1 MWPPGHGGAWQC
13 GGGQA
18 IVRRTTLLTDVHR
31 SREENIRTPTPA
43 TALILEDLPMTDA
56 VKVGFVPFSTAPR
69 GILVVF
75 CDDTLKLGAATRKVL
90 GTAADLVKRAAA
102 TSQFKGKSGSTLDI
116 LAPGGLKVSRLIVVG
131 TGKLSDFKDK
141 DFLKFGGVAAG
152 KLRAGNDTATI
163 VAELPDGAMKPDQ
176 AAAVA
181 SGVRLRAYKFDRYKT
196 KKKDGEDA
204 ALRADI
210 SLAVGD
216 VAAARKAFA
225 PDSHIVDGVITARD
239 LVNEPPNV
247 LFPVEFARR
256 AAQLR
261 KLGVDVDILD
271 VKAMT
276 KLGMGALLG
285 VAQGSTQPGRTV
297 IMRWNGGKRG
307 DAPVAFIGKGVCF
320 DTGGISIKGAAG
332 MEDMKGDMGGAA
344 CVVGLMQALAAR
356 KAKVNAV
363 GAIGLVENMPD
374 GNAQRPGDIVTSMSG
389 QTIEIINTDAEGRL
403 VLADVLWHVA
413 KKFKPKFMV
422 DLATLTGAIM
432 VALGTE
438 YAGMFSNNDEL
449 AERLSKVGLET
460 GERVWRMPLGPE
472 YDKQIDSQ
480 FADMKN
486 TGTRNGGSITAA
498 QFLQRFVDGT
508 PWAHLDIAGTAMGA
522 PKTEINQSWGSG
534 YGVRLLERLVA
545 EYYEAKK

>member
-1 MWPPGHGGAWQC
+1 MP
-13 GGGQA
+13 
-18 IVRRTTLLTDVHR
+18 
-31 SREENIRTPTPA
+31 
-43 TALILEDLPMTDA
+43 DA
-56 VKVGFVPFSTAPR
+56 VKVGFVPFSAAPR

-75 CDDTLKLGAATRKVL
+75 CDDTLKFGAATRKTL
-90 GTAADLVKRAAA
+90 GTATDLVKRAAE
-102 TSQFKGKSGSTLDI
+102 TNQFKGKSASTLDI
-116 LAPGGLKVSRLIVVG
+116 LAPQGLKVSRLIVVG
-131 TGKLSDFKDK
+131 AGKVASLKDN
-141 DFLKFGGVAAG
+141 DFLKFGGTAAG
-152 KLRAGNDTATI
+152 KLRAGNDAATI
-163 VAELPDGAMKPDQ
+163 IAELPDGAMKPEQ

-181 SGVRLRAYKFDRYKT
+181 AGVRLRAYKFDRYKT
-196 KKKDGEDA
+196 KKKDGEDL

-210 SLAVGD
+210 SIAVDD

-225 PDSHIVDGVITARD
+225 AGAHVVDGVVTARD

-256 AAQLR
+256 ASQLR
-261 KLGVDVDILD
+261 KLGVGVEILD

-320 DTGGISIKGAAG
+320 DTGGISIKGAAS

-344 CVVGLMQALAAR
+344 CVVGLMHALAAR

-403 VLADVLWHVA
+403 VLADVLWYVA

-438 YAGMFSNNDEL
+438 YAGLFSNNDEL
-449 AERLSKVGLET
+449 AERLTKVGLAT
-460 GERVWRMPLGPE
+460 GERLWRMPLGPE

-480 FADMKN
+480 FADVKN
-486 TGTRNGGSITAA
+486 TGGRNGGSITAA
-498 QFLQRFVDGT
+498 QFLQRFVDET

-534 YGVRLLERLVA
+534 FGVRLLDRLVA

>member
-1 MWPPGHGGAWQC
+1 MP
-13 GGGQA
+13 
-18 IVRRTTLLTDVHR
+18 
-31 SREENIRTPTPA
+31 
-43 TALILEDLPMTDA
+43 DA
-56 VKVGFVPFSTAPR
+56 VKVGFVPFSAAPR
-69 GILVVF
+69 GILVVI
-75 CDDTLKLGAATRKVL
+75 CDDTLKFGDATRKTL
-90 GTAADLVKRAAA
+90 GTATDLVKRAAE
-102 TSQFKGKSGSTLDI
+102 TNQFKGKSASTLDI
-116 LAPGGLKVSRLIVVG
+116 LAPQGLKVSRLIVVG
-131 TGKLSDFKDK
+131 AGKVASLKDD
-141 DFLKFGGVAAG
+141 DFLKFGGTAAG
-152 KLRAGNDTATI
+152 KLRAGNDAATI
-163 VAELPDGAMKPDQ
+163 IAELPDGAMKPEQ

-181 SGVRLRAYKFDRYKT
+181 AGVRLRAYKFDRYKT
-196 KKKDGEDA
+196 KKKDGEDL

-210 SLAVGD
+210 SIAVDD

-225 PDSHIVDGVITARD
+225 PGAHVVDGVVTARD

-256 AAQLR
+256 ASQLR
-261 KLGVDVDILD
+261 KLGVGVEILD

-320 DTGGISIKGAAG
+320 DTGGISIKGAAS

-344 CVVGLMQALAAR
+344 CVVGLMHALAAR

-403 VLADVLWHVA
+403 VLADVLWYVA

-438 YAGMFSNNDEL
+438 YAGLFSNNDEL
-449 AERLSKVGLET
+449 AERLTKVGLAT
-460 GERVWRMPLGPE
+460 GERLWRMPLGPE

-480 FADMKN
+480 FADVKN
-486 TGTRNGGSITAA
+486 TGGRNGGSITAA
-498 QFLQRFVDGT
+498 QFLQRFVDET

-534 YGVRLLERLVA
+534 FGVRLLDRLVA

>member
-1 MWPPGHGGAWQC
+1 MP
-13 GGGQA
+13 
-18 IVRRTTLLTDVHR
+18 
-31 SREENIRTPTPA
+31 
-43 TALILEDLPMTDA
+43 DA
-56 VKVGFVPFSTAPR
+56 VKVGFVPFSAAPR

-75 CDDTLKLGAATRKVL
+75 CDDTLKFGAATRRTL
-90 GTAADLVKRAAA
+90 GAAADLVKRAAD
-102 TSQFKGKSGSTLDI
+102 TNRFKGKSGSTLDI
-116 LAPGGLKVSRLIVVG
+116 LAPQGLKVPRLIVVG
-131 TGKLSDFKDK
+131 AGKVASLTDN
-141 DFLKFGGVAAG
+141 DFLKFGGTAAG
-152 KLRAGNDTATI
+152 KLRAGNDAATI
-163 VAELPDGAMKPDQ
+163 IAELPDGAMKPEQ

-181 SGVRLRAYKFDRYKT
+181 AGVRLRAYTFDRYKT
-196 KKKDGEDA
+196 KKKDGEDL

-210 SLAVGD
+210 SIAVDD

-225 PDSHIVDGVITARD
+225 PGAHVVDGVVTARD
-239 LVNEPPNV
+239 LVNEPPNI

-256 AAQLR
+256 AGQLR
-261 KLGVDVDILD
+261 KLGVGVEILD

-320 DTGGISIKGAAG
+320 DTGGISIKGAAS

-344 CVVGLMQALAAR
+344 CVVGLMHALAAR

-403 VLADVLWHVA
+403 VLADVLWYVA

-438 YAGMFSNNDEL
+438 YAGLFSNNDEL
-449 AERLSKVGLET
+449 AERLTKVGLAT
-460 GERVWRMPLGPE
+460 GERLWRMPLGLE

-480 FADMKN
+480 FADVKN
-486 TGTRNGGSITAA
+486 TGGRNGGSITAA
-498 QFLQRFVDGT
+498 QFLQRFVDET

-534 YGVRLLERLVA
+534 FGVRLLDRLVA